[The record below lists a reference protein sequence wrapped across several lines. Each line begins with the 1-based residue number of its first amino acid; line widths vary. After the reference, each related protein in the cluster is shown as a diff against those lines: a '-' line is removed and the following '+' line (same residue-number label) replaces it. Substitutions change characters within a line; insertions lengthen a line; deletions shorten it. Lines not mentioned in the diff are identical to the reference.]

1 MAVRFCGR
9 HAGDQGSGRTDWAGP
24 EPPGS
29 PGTRLFNHGAA
40 KQSDGELHTP
50 LVSLLPLCLC
60 LHLCLSRSASLL
72 LQLFPLRPHPAAAA
86 TRLSALFL
94 LQLVIT
100 LSALSWPEDF
110 VVVVVQ
116 RIGVRQGR
124 GATSPVLGQTGGFAT
139 S

>member
-1 MAVRFCGR
+1 MLALQILLLGVLGECAEKKKKKKNRRPFLKVLAVRFCGR

-24 EPPGS
+24 QPPGS

-72 LQLFPLRPHPAAAA
+72 LRLFPLRPHPADAAAAATATA

-100 LSALSWPEDF
+100 L
-110 VVVVVQ
+110 
-116 RIGVRQGR
+116 
-124 GATSPVLGQTGGFAT
+124 
-139 S
+139 